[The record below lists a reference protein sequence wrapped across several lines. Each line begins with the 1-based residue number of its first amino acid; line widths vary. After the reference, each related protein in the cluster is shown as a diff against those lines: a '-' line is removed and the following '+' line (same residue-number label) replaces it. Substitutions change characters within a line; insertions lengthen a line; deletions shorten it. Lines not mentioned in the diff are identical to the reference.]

1 MSQIETIRLSPC
13 EREVWDQIQRKM
25 SLAFITSG
33 KTTFN
38 ADDLKKWKMPDGITS
53 LDKAL
58 YGVEGHKQGS
68 YFQKLLKLKMIE
80 RVNQVLGDWNR
91 YIWNY
96 RVK

>member
-1 MSQIETIRLSPC
+1 MTQQTEVRLSPC
-13 EREVWDQIQRKM
+13 EDEIWMQIRRELVM
-25 SLAFITSG
+25 AG
-33 KTTFN
+33 KDTFN
-38 ADDLKKWKMPDGITS
+38 ADDLKKWKMLDGVTS

-68 YFQKLLKLKMIE
+68 YFQKLLKLKKVQ

-96 RVK
+96 KVVQK